1 MRLKK
6 LVVVGCATAVAL
18 GAGVAVGAYKATL
31 PQLASTSI
39 PQGFLVA
46 NSYVPAKI
54 ALTLGQ
60 GKGHLFDKGENVYVQ
75 HAAIAPGA
83 STGWHSHAG
92 PVIVLM
98 VNGTLTLYNGDD
110 KACTGHQYGS
120 GKGFI
125 DGGFG
130 HIHIA
135 RNEGTVPAEF
145 YAVYL
150 LPNGSGDAGVKLPQA
165 TSPNPACSFT
175 S

>member
-6 LVVVGCATAVAL
+6 WLVIGCATAVAL
-18 GAGVAVGAYKATL
+18 LAGVAVAAYKAAI
-31 PQLASTSI
+31 PQVSSTSV

-46 NSYVPAKI
+46 NSYVPAKL
-54 ALTLGQ
+54 AVKLGQ
-60 GKGHLFDKGENVYVQ
+60 GKGHVFAQGENVYVQ
-75 HAAIAPGA
+75 HAQVAPGA

-98 VNGTLTLYNGDD
+98 VNGALTLYNGDD
-110 KACTGHQYGS
+110 KTCTGHQYGP
-120 GKGFI
+120 GKGFV
-125 DGGFG
+125 DAGFG
-130 HIHIA
+130 HLHIA

>member
-6 LVVVGCATAVAL
+6 WLVVGCATAVAL
-18 GAGVAVGAYKATL
+18 ATGVAVAAYRAAI
-31 PQLASTSI
+31 PQVSSASV

-46 NSYVPAKI
+46 NSYVPAKL
-54 ALTLGQ
+54 ALKLGQ

-92 PVIVLM
+92 PVFVLM

-110 KACTGHQYGS
+110 KTCTGHSYGS
-120 GKGFI
+120 GQGFV
-125 DGGFG
+125 DAGFG

-150 LPNGSGDAGVKLPQA
+150 FPNGSGDTGVKLPQTTFA
-165 TSPNPACSFT
+165 NPACSF
-175 S
+175 SS